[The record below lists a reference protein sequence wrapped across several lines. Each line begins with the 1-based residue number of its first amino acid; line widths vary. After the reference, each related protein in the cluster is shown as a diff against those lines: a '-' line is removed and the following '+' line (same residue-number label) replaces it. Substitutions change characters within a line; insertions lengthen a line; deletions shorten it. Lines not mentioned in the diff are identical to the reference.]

1 MGMGWNQVRRKIL
14 AALGCALSV
23 GFPALGEDSSLESPG
38 KAPPAAALAVAAISL
53 QMPGNP
59 QASEA
64 RVPQASEARVPPDSP
79 RAEGLEAPEGPR
91 GPLPPL
97 QGHRGEEIY
106 SIAVPDEPVVES
118 FAANFLGKRREWL
131 LGVLDRIPMYRGV
144 IASRIQDLG
153 LPQELLYLPAVESGF
168 RVGAV
173 SPRGAAG
180 MWQLM
185 RNTAAPYGLAMDQWV
200 DERRDFWKATEASL
214 SKLADDYRA
223 FGDWYL
229 ALAAYNCGASRLAR
243 IIRESGESDFWAL
256 RRKGRLPR
264 ETASFVPQFLAL
276 AKILGYP
283 GRYGL
288 ERGWESTVSWRR
300 IPVERSVDLRILSQE
315 SGVPYEVLSDGNRE
329 LVMGITP
336 PASHG
341 YMLKVPAEYH
351 DAVQASLSDGS
362 IPLIDFRIHSVRPG
376 DTLSEIALAYG
387 VTKEMILEFNPAV
400 RPLTLRIGSRLLI
413 PKKGTSG

>member
-1 MGMGWNQVRRKIL
+1 MGMGWNPVRRKIL
-14 AALGCALSV
+14 AALACALCL
-23 GFPALGEDSSLESPG
+23 GFPALGEDSGLESPG
-38 KAPPAAALAVAAISL
+38 KAPPPAALAVSAISL

-64 RVPQASEARVPPDSP
+64 RVPQDSP
-79 RAEGLEAPEGPR
+79 RDASPEASEGSGGLDGPR

-97 QGHRGEEIY
+97 QGHRGEEIH

-118 FAANFLGKRREWL
+118 FAANFLEKKREWL
-131 LGVLDRIPMYRGV
+131 LGVLERIPTYRGV
-144 IASRIQDLG
+144 IACRIQDLG

-185 RNTAAPYGLAMDQWV
+185 RNTAAPYGLEMDQWV

-256 RRKGRLPR
+256 RRMGRLPR

-300 IPVERSVDLRILSQE
+300 IPVQRSVDLRILSRE
-315 SGVPYEVLSDGNRE
+315 SGVPYEVLSGGNRE

-387 VTKEMILEFNPAV
+387 VTMEMILELNPAA
-400 RPLTLRIGSRLLI
+400 RPLTLQIGSRLLI